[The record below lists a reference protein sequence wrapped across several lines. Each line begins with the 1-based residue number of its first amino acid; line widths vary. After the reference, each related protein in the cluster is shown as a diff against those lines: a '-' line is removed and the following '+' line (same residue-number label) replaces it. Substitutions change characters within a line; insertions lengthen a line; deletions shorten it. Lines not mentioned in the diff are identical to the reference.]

1 MDISDADK
9 HLLNYMSS
17 EMPAYN
23 QRAQTAL
30 LKAINRVF
38 DLDRDA
44 DSLEGLANG
53 ITLGHILHELDP
65 EFDPSHLESNSGI
78 PKPLSNKRN
87 IQAIYKGLFRFIRRQ
102 IPELSY
108 QAKKFDYHAIAENPE
123 PQGISQLL
131 AVMVSAAAMGPGNQK
146 YVPRI
151 QNGLDRDTQ
160 AEIMQIIRAMQH
172 DIANSKEDDDL
183 DEAIDAAMG
192 ARDIELLVE
201 EQNAALRQ
209 QLDTMKKT
217 LSDYITRLEHLQ
229 QSHDELTY
237 DKEKNDREL
246 EVLRKATQD
255 GAHSAKTIKHLEE
268 QVHEQMEII
277 ARNEEVIRSSQKSV
291 SQLESEVQRLGQK
304 NIQADELRDQ
314 MAEWRHKAEEFEKK
328 ANMAERYKQK
338 LESQQSLVREVQ
350 NLQYER
356 AELQEQL
363 RSLMEERERSDR
375 TKKAEDELTKMIT
388 QSEQHL
394 WDERNQKAQ
403 LLKDVT
409 ALQEE
414 LMRLQAQRTHDEHF
428 IQDLQEQLQHNG
440 GAGTV
445 EEAELSETPT
455 PFNLEDELL
464 IASEGGPQ
472 ANLPLEVS
480 RLRAENE
487 LIRKTVGSPGDVST
501 LRRELEETRRQRERL
516 QQNFNGL
523 FEKYTIMSDNLQALM
538 SESTDEGAEAFIK
551 LRQELTRLEL
561 EFEQARKLIN
571 SLETQLGD
579 KSRELLSAQTDLS
592 AVQKDSIE
600 ALNELKNTD
609 KLISTS
615 LTSELERQREE
626 TSFITNERDALKSQ
640 LVDTLLANDKLR
652 KESDENKDLN
662 EAVSPTEADGSEAAK
677 KATEKVEKL
686 RARLIQRNQQLEQSE
701 QERLELQTKLKA
713 AQLGEGSAAQK
724 AASDHII
731 KNLQREN
738 ALIATAWYDLT
749 SRLQSNH
756 VVLQRRHDAPK
767 SWLNKQRQLVNA
779 TSRR

>member
-1 MDISDADK
+1 
-9 HLLNYMSS
+9 
-17 EMPAYN
+17 MPAYN

-183 DEAIDAAMG
+183 DETIDAAMG

-229 QSHDELTY
+229 QSHEELTY

-713 AQLGEGSAAQK
+713 AQVGEGSAAQK

>member
-1 MDISDADK
+1 
-9 HLLNYMSS
+9 
-17 EMPAYN
+17 MPAYN
-23 QRAQTAL
+23 QRAQAAL

-38 DLDRDA
+38 DLNRDA
-44 DSLEGLANG
+44 ESLEGLANG

-78 PKPLSNKRN
+78 PKPLINKRN

-160 AEIMQIIRAMQH
+160 AEIMQIIRAMQQ

-183 DEAIDAAMG
+183 DETIDAAMG

-229 QSHDELTY
+229 QSHEELTY

-440 GAGTV
+440 GASTV

-523 FEKYTIMSDNLQALM
+523 FEKYTIISDNLQALM

-579 KSRELLSAQTDLS
+579 KNRELLSTQTDLS

-609 KLISTS
+609 QLISTS

-724 AASDHII
+724 NVQAASDHII

-756 VVLQRRHDAPK
+756 V
-767 SWLNKQRQLVNA
+767 LVNA

>member
-1 MDISDADK
+1 
-9 HLLNYMSS
+9 MSS

-23 QRAQTAL
+23 QRAQAAL

-44 DSLEGLANG
+44 ESLEGLANG

-160 AEIMQIIRAMQH
+160 AEIMQIIRAMQQ
-172 DIANSKEDDDL
+172 DIANSKEDEDL

-229 QSHDELTY
+229 QSHEELTY

-571 SLETQLGD
+571 SLEIQLGD
-579 KSRELLSAQTDLS
+579 KNRELLSAQTDLS
-592 AVQKDSIE
+592 AVQKESIE

-626 TSFITNERDALKSQ
+626 TSFIMNERDALKSQ

>member
-1 MDISDADK
+1 
-9 HLLNYMSS
+9 MSG
-17 EMPAYN
+17 EMLAYN

-38 DLDRDA
+38 DLNRDA
-44 DSLEGLANG
+44 ESLEGLANG

-65 EFDPSHLESNSGI
+65 EFDPSHLESNTGAS
-78 PKPLSNKRN
+78 KALANKRN

-102 IPELSY
+102 IPELSC
-108 QAKKFDYHAIAENPE
+108 QAKKVDYHAIAENPE

-160 AEIMQIIRAMQH
+160 AEIMQIIRAMQQ
-172 DIANSKEDDDL
+172 DIVNSKDDDEL
-183 DEAIDAAMG
+183 DETIDAAMG

-209 QLDTMKKT
+209 QLDITKKT

-229 QSHDELTY
+229 QSHEELAY

-291 SQLESEVQRLGQK
+291 SQLESEVHRLSQK
-304 NIQADELRDQ
+304 NILADEIRDQ
-314 MAEWRHKAEEFEKK
+314 MTEWRHKAEELEKK

-363 RSLMEERERSDR
+363 RSLMEERERSER

-409 ALQEE
+409 ALREE

-428 IQDLQEQLQHNG
+428 IQDLQEQLQHSG
-440 GAGTV
+440 GSTV
-445 EEAELSETPT
+445 QEVDPSETSS

-464 IASEGGPQ
+464 IASKEDPQ
-472 ANLPLEVS
+472 TNLPLELS

-487 LIRKTVGSPGDVST
+487 LIRKTVGSPGDASI
-501 LRRELEETRRQRERL
+501 LRRELEEHKRQRERL
-516 QQNFNGL
+516 QQNFNGI
-523 FEKYTIMSDNLQALM
+523 FEKYAIMNDHMQALM
-538 SESTDEGAEAFIK
+538 SDNADEGTEAFIK

-561 EFEQARKLIN
+561 EFEQARKLTN
-571 SLETQLGD
+571 SIETQLAD
-579 KSRELLSAQTDLS
+579 KNRELLSLQADFS
-592 AVQKDSIE
+592 AVQKDSIA
-600 ALNELKNTD
+600 ALYELKNTD

-615 LTSELERQREE
+615 LTSELDRQREE

-640 LVDTLLANDKLR
+640 LIDALLANDKLR
-652 KESDENKDLN
+652 KESDESKDLH
-662 EAVSPTEADGSEAAK
+662 EVTVSTDVDGSEAAK
-677 KATEKVEKL
+677 KAVEKVEKL
-686 RARLIQRNQQLEQSE
+686 RTRLIQRNQQLEKSE
-701 QERLELQTKLKA
+701 QERLELQTRLKV
-713 AQLGEGSAAQK
+713 AQLGESSAAQK

>member
-1 MDISDADK
+1 
-9 HLLNYMSS
+9 
-17 EMPAYN
+17 MPAYN

-183 DEAIDAAMG
+183 DETIDAAMG

-229 QSHDELTY
+229 QSHEELTY

-713 AQLGEGSAAQK
+713 AQVGEGSAAQK

-767 SWLNKQRQLVNA
+767 SWLNKQRQLVNGQL
-779 TSRR
+779 RQRDMLYLY